1 VRQIRGFID
10 VPLNAGTTVVLDERL
25 SHHLTRVLRL
35 EADARVVLF
44 NGDGND
50 YPSVLLGGGRHRLE
64 ARVEACVPGVPESLL
79 ALTLAQGL
87 CRGEKMDLILQKAT
101 ELGVAAVQP
110 LSTERSEVRLS
121 GERESKRVAHW
132 RQVIL
137 SACEQSG
144 RSRVPALA
152 LPVPISHWIGGPA
165 LADFTRLM
173 LDPTAETP
181 IGQVRVAG
189 KVILAIGPEGGFSPK
204 EREMLV
210 RAGFVGARLGP
221 RILRTE
227 TAGLTAISILQAL
240 HGDLR

>member
-1 VRQIRGFID
+1 MRQIRGYID
-10 VPLNAGTTVVLDERL
+10 TPLSAGATIAIDERL
-25 SHHLTRVLRL
+25 GHHLTRVLRL

-50 YPSVLLGGGRHRLE
+50 YPSVLGGGRQRLA
-64 ARVEACVPGVPESLL
+64 ARVESCLPGTPASPLV
-79 ALTLAQGL
+79 LTLAQGL

-101 ELGVAAVQP
+101 ELGVSAVQP

-132 RQVIL
+132 RQVLI

-144 RSRVPALA
+144 RSWVPELA
-152 LPVPISHWIGGPA
+152 SPIPMSHWIGAPT
-165 LADFTRLM
+165 LADSTRLM
-173 LDPTAETP
+173 LDPTAELP
-181 IGQVRVAG
+181 IGQVPVTD
-189 KVILAIGPEGGFSPK
+189 KVVLAIGPEGGFSPK